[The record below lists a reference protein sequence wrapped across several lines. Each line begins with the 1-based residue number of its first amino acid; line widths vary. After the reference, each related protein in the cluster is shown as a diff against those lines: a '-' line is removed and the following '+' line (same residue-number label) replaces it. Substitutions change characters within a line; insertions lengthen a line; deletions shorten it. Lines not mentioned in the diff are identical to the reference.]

1 MFGQKRYRFSL
12 SITKEQLLA
21 VYKGA
26 IQRVRIRAYDG
37 TVLEL
42 DANRLKMFTTIEGIY
57 GEFELVTTMENKFV
71 ELRQLS

>member
-42 DANRLKMFTTIEGIY
+42 DANRLKMFTTNEGI
-57 GEFELVTTMENKFV
+57 F
-71 ELRQLS
+71 

>member
-1 MFGQKRYRFSL
+1 MVLYGRSGSGRNSR
-12 SITKEQLLA
+12 SASSEQTA
-21 VYKGA
+21 FRHCRG
-26 IQRVRIRAYDG
+26 RIRAYDG

-42 DANRLKMFTTIEGIY
+42 DANRLKMFTTNEGIY